1 MWRVSSFGPFELLE
15 KLGEG
20 GMAEVFKARAFGA
33 SGFEKLIALKLLREE
48 FVGEP
53 SYERMFAEEARL
65 QALLTHR
72 CLVHAHDSGVV
83 AGRPWVRIDFVDGA
97 DLRTLI
103 SAARMPPDLACF
115 IVAEL
120 SLALHAVHTETQL
133 GLVHRD
139 VTAGNVLLS
148 RAGEVRLGDF
158 GIAKATL
165 MREQTRGGVR
175 KGSVEYMSPEQAAG
189 RTLTPASDVFSL
201 ATLAVELLTGTR
213 PFDGATPVET
223 LEKLRD
229 PKPALE
235 HVPDQLRESLTSCF
249 ARDPATRPAPLSLRA
264 IFHAHAADE
273 PDLARWVRSGLDD
286 GDV

>member
-1 MWRVSSFGPFELLE
+1 MSSFGPFELLE
-15 KLGEG
+15 KIGEG

-72 CLVHAHDSGVV
+72 CLVQAHDSGVV
-83 AGRPWVRIDFVDGA
+83 GGRPWVRLDFVDGA
-97 DLRTLI
+97 DLRSLLT
-103 SAARMPPDLACF
+103 RTVGEGLACF
-115 IVAEL
+115 IAAEL
-120 SLALHAVHTETQL
+120 CLALHAVHTTTTL

-148 RAGEVRLGDF
+148 RAGEVKLGDF

-165 MREQTRGGVR
+165 LKEQTRGGVR

-189 RTLTPASDVFSL
+189 RALTPASDVFSL
-201 ATLAVELLTGTR
+201 ATLLVEMLTGAR

-223 LEKLRD
+223 LERIQEARATLD
-229 PKPALE
+229 G
-235 HVPDQLRESLTSCF
+235 VPEPLREVISACFSL
-249 ARDPATRPAPLSLRA
+249 DPATRPAPLTLREALRPLAGDERSLA
-264 IFHAHAADE
+264 QWVC
-273 PDLARWVRSGLDD
+273 AR
-286 GDV
+286 

>member
-1 MWRVSSFGPFELLE
+1 
-15 KLGEG
+15 
-20 GMAEVFKARAFGA
+20 MAEVFKARAFGA
-33 SGFEKLIALKLLREE
+33 SGFEKIIALKLLREE

-65 QALLTHR
+65 QALFTHR
-72 CLVHAHDSGVV
+72 CLVHAHDAGVV
-83 AGRPWVRIDFVDGA
+83 AGRPWVRLDFVDGT

-103 SAARMPPDLACF
+103 SSARLPTDLACF

-120 SLALHAVHTETQL
+120 CLALNAVHTETQL

-139 VTAGNVLLS
+139 VSSGNVLIS

-165 MREQTRGGVR
+165 MKEQTRGGVR

-189 RTLTPASDVFSL
+189 RTLTSASDVFSL

-223 LEKLRD
+223 LEKIRD
-229 PKPALE
+229 AKPKLE
-235 HVPDQLRESLTSCF
+235 GVPDQLRAIITSCF
-249 ARDPATRPAPLSLRA
+249 ALDPASRPLPLTLRDL
-264 IFHAHAADE
+264 FHSAAADE
-273 PDLARWVRSGLDD
+273 PSLAKWARIRLD
-286 GDV
+286 GAAV

>member
-1 MWRVSSFGPFELLE
+1 VSSFGPFELLG
-15 KLGEG
+15 KVGEG

-33 SGFEKLIALKLLREE
+33 SGFEKIIALKLLREE

-72 CLVHAHDSGVV
+72 CLVHAHDSGIV
-83 AGRPWVRIDFVDGA
+83 AGRPWVRLDFVDGA
-97 DLRTLI
+97 DVRTLI
-103 SAARMPPDLACF
+103 STARLPTDLACF

-120 SLALHAVHTETQL
+120 CLALNAVHSETQL

-139 VTAGNVLLS
+139 VSSGNVLLS
-148 RAGEVRLGDF
+148 RSGEVRLGDF

-165 MREQTRGGVR
+165 MKEQTRGGVR

-223 LEKLRD
+223 LEKIREA
-229 PKPALE
+229 KPALDG
-235 HVPDQLRESLTSCF
+235 VPDQLREALSKCF
-249 ARDPATRPAPLSLRA
+249 VLDPASRPPPRALRDT
-264 IFHAHAADE
+264 FHAHAADE
-273 PDLARWVRSGLDD
+273 PSLAQWVLTRLEGAA
-286 GDV
+286 G